1 MSRLKALVSGVVQ
14 GVGFRFF
21 VIRKAEHLNLKGYV
35 RNTYDGDVELEAEGD
50 PDNLKLLVEELH
62 KGPSMSHV
70 TDVKVE
76 WFTEEKGYTD
86 FSLKW

>member
-1 MSRLKALVSGVVQ
+1 MSRLWARVSGMVQ

-21 VIRKAEHLNLKGYV
+21 VIRKAEHLKLKGFV
-35 RNTYDGDVELEAEGD
+35 RNTHDGDVELEAEGEPED
-50 PDNLKLLVEELH
+50 IKLLVEELH
-62 KGPSMSHV
+62 KGPSMSRV

-76 WFTEEKGYTD
+76 WFTEEKGYKD